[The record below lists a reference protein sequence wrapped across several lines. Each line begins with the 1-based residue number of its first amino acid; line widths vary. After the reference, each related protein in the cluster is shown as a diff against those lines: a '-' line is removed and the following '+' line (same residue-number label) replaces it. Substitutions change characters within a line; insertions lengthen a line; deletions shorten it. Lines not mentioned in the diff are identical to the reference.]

1 MMKGTCVSVVRLPEE
16 VNPTYHGIMKA
27 INEVVEFILVRWIP
41 LCKGK
46 APPNNPGIEI
56 QN

>member
-1 MMKGTCVSVVRLPEE
+1 MKETCVSAVRLPEE